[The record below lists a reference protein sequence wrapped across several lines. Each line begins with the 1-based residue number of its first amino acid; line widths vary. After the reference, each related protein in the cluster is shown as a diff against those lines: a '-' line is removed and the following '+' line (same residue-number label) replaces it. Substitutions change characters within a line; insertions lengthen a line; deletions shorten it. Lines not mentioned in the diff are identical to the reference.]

1 MRYGHASSDT
11 ARLLQQGSLYD
22 LQHVGAITNPK
33 TNATLPMTTTAFECP
48 SPPFHAPA
56 LPVGEFAALIGLDWG
71 ERKHAIALR
80 PRSLGH
86 AAVETLELEHSAEN
100 LHAWI
105 KKIGERF
112 GHQPVA
118 IAVEASKGA
127 VVAALMEYPW
137 LVLYPIHPSTS
148 RRFSTAFA
156 PSGAKD
162 DMPDAQILLEIIESH
177 RQRLRALVPQDAAT
191 RRVAMLVEVR
201 RKLVDKRTHATN
213 QITSL
218 LKNYYP
224 QALELTGQ
232 SLCSPLA
239 MDFLGRWPELAVLQR
254 AKAQTVRDFYY
265 AHNVRRPELIEAR
278 LALIKGACPLTE
290 DRVLCEVSVLHLAA
304 LVAEVRVLNAHVAKA
319 DAAIATAFASHPDAQ
334 IFQSLPGAGPA
345 LAPRLCAL
353 FGANRE
359 RWSDASELQRCY
371 GIAPVTERSGRQKYV
386 HWRWSAPV
394 FARQSLVEWAGQSI
408 KWCEWAKA
416 YYLQQKARNKRHSS
430 ILRSLAF
437 KWLRILWRCW
447 RDGKTYDDPLYVA
460 HLRERKAPLLDFLAA
475 A

>member
-1 MRYGHASSDT
+1 MSASD
-11 ARLLQQGSLYD
+11 
-22 LQHVGAITNPK
+22 
-33 TNATLPMTTTAFECP
+33 CP
-48 SPPFHAPA
+48 PPPFQSPA

-71 ERKHAIALR
+71 DRKHAIALR
-80 PRSLGH
+80 PRSVGR
-86 AAVETLELEHSAEN
+86 APVEHLALEHSAEN

-105 KKIGERF
+105 KEIGERF

-137 LVLYPIHPSTS
+137 VVLYPIHPSTS
-148 RRFSTAFA
+148 RRFSTAFT

-191 RRVAMLVEVR
+191 RRVALLVEVR
-201 RKLVDKRTHATN
+201 RKLVDSRTHATN

-224 QALELTGQ
+224 QALELTGD
-232 SLCSPLA
+232 SLCAPMA
-239 MDFLGRWPELAVLQR
+239 VDFLDRWPEMALLQR
-254 AKAQTVRDFYY
+254 AKTQTVRGFYQ

-278 LALIKGACPLTE
+278 LALIKGARPLTE
-290 DRVLCEVSVLHLAA
+290 DRALCEVSVLHLAA
-304 LVAEVRVLNAHVAKA
+304 LVAEVRALNDHLAKA
-319 DAAIATAFASHPDAQ
+319 DAAIAAAFASHPDAQ
-334 IFQSLPGAGPA
+334 IFRSMPGAGPV
-345 LAPRLCAL
+345 LAPRLCVL
-353 FGANRE
+353 FGADRE
-359 RWSDASELQRCY
+359 RWSNASELQKYY
-371 GIAPVTERSGRQKYV
+371 GIAPVTERSGRQKHV

-408 KWCEWAKA
+408 KWCPWAKA
-416 YYLQQKARNKRHSS
+416 YYLQQKGRKNRHSA

-447 RDGKTYDDPLYVA
+447 RDNKTYDDSLYLA
-460 HLRERKAPLLDFLAA
+460 HLSERKAPLLDFLPAA
-475 A
+475 

>member
-1 MRYGHASSDT
+1 MTDSDCPPPP
-11 ARLLQQGSLYD
+11 LQ
-22 LQHVGAITNPK
+22 
-33 TNATLPMTTTAFECP
+33 
-48 SPPFHAPA
+48 APA

-71 ERKHAIALR
+71 DAKHAIALR
-80 PRSLGH
+80 PRSVGR
-86 AAVETLELEHSAEN
+86 APVEHLDLEHSAES

-105 KKIGERF
+105 KEMGERF

-118 IAVEASKGA
+118 IAVESSKGA

-137 LVLYPIHPSTS
+137 VVIYPIHPSTS
-148 RRFSTAFA
+148 RRFSTAFT

-177 RQRLRALVPQDAAT
+177 RQRLRVLVPQDAAT
-191 RRVAMLVEVR
+191 RRVALLVEVR
-201 RKLVDKRTHATN
+201 RKLVDSRTHATN

-224 QALELTGQ
+224 QALELTGE
-232 SLCSPLA
+232 SLCAPMA
-239 MDFLGRWPELAVLQR
+239 MDFLARWPELALLQR
-254 AKAQTVRDFYY
+254 AKAQTVRHFYQ

-278 LALIKGACPLTE
+278 LALIKGARPLTE
-290 DRVLCEVSVLHLAA
+290 DRALCEVSILHLAA
-304 LVAEVRVLNAHVAKA
+304 LVAEVRALSDHVAKA
-319 DAAIATAFASHPDAQ
+319 DAAIATAFDIHPDAH
-334 IFQSLPGAGPA
+334 IFRSLPGAGAA
-345 LAPRLCAL
+345 LAPRLCVL
-353 FGANRE
+353 FGADRD
-359 RWSDASELQRCY
+359 RWSNASELQKYY

-408 KWCEWAKA
+408 KWCSWAKA
-416 YYLQQKARNKRHSS
+416 YYLQQKGRKNRHSA

-447 RDGKTYDDPLYVA
+447 RDNKTYDDSLYLA
-460 HLRERKAPLLDFLAA
+460 HLRERKAPLLEFLPAA
-475 A
+475 

>member
-1 MRYGHASSDT
+1 MSATASD
-11 ARLLQQGSLYD
+11 
-22 LQHVGAITNPK
+22 
-33 TNATLPMTTTAFECP
+33 CP
-48 SPPFHAPA
+48 SPLFQAPA

-71 ERKHAIALR
+71 DRKHAIALR
-80 PRSLGH
+80 PRSVGP
-86 AAVETLELEHSAEN
+86 AAVETLDLEHSAES

-105 KKIGERF
+105 KEIGERF

-118 IAVEASKGA
+118 VAVESSKGA

-148 RRFSTAFA
+148 RRFSTAFT

-162 DMPDAQILLEIIESH
+162 DRPDAQILLEIIESH

-201 RKLVDKRTHATN
+201 RKLVDSRTHATN

-224 QALELTGQ
+224 QALELTGE
-232 SLCSPLA
+232 SLCAPMA

-254 AKAQTVRDFYY
+254 AKAQTVRDFYR

-278 LALIKGACPLTE
+278 LALIKGARPLTE
-290 DRVLCEVSVLHLAA
+290 DRALCEVSVLHLAA
-304 LVAEVRVLNAHVAKA
+304 LVAEVRALSAHVAKA
-319 DAAIATAFASHPDAQ
+319 DEAIATAFDIHPDAH
-334 IFQSLPGAGPA
+334 IFRSLPGAGAA
-345 LAPRLCAL
+345 LAPRLCVL
-353 FGANRE
+353 FGADRD
-359 RWSDASELQRCY
+359 RWSNASELQKYY

-416 YYLQQKARNKRHSS
+416 YYLQQKERKNRHSS

-447 RDGKTYDDPLYVA
+447 RDSKTYDDALYVA
-460 HLRERKAPLLDFLAA
+460 HLRERKAPLLAFLPAA
-475 A
+475 

>member
-1 MRYGHASSDT
+1 MSASD
-11 ARLLQQGSLYD
+11 
-22 LQHVGAITNPK
+22 
-33 TNATLPMTTTAFECP
+33 CP
-48 SPPFHAPA
+48 PPPFQAPA

-71 ERKHAIALR
+71 DSKHAIALR
-80 PRSLGH
+80 PRSAGR
-86 AAVETLELEHSAEN
+86 APVEHLDLEHSAES

-105 KKIGERF
+105 REMGERF

-118 IAVEASKGA
+118 IAVESSKGA

-137 LVLYPIHPSTS
+137 VVIYPIHPSTS
-148 RRFSTAFA
+148 RRFSTAFT

-201 RKLVDKRTHATN
+201 RKLVDSRTHATN

-218 LKNYYP
+218 LKKYYP
-224 QALELTGQ
+224 QALELTGD
-232 SLCSPLA
+232 SLCSPVA
-239 MDFLGRWPELAVLQR
+239 VDFLARWPELALLQR
-254 AKAQTVRDFYY
+254 AKAQTVRDFYQ

-278 LALIKGACPLTE
+278 LALIKGARPLTE
-290 DRVLCEVSVLHLAA
+290 DRALCEVSILHLAA
-304 LVAEVRVLNAHVAKA
+304 LVAEVRALSAHVAKA
-319 DAAIATAFASHPDAQ
+319 DAAIATAFDIHPDAH
-334 IFQSLPGAGPA
+334 IFRSLPGAGPV
-345 LAPRLCAL
+345 LAPRLCVL
-353 FGANRE
+353 FGADRD
-359 RWSDASELQRCY
+359 RWSNASELQKYY
-371 GIAPVTERSGRQKYV
+371 GIAPVTERSGRQKHV

-408 KWCEWAKA
+408 KWCPWAKA
-416 YYLQQKARNKRHSS
+416 YYLQQKGRKNRHSA

-447 RDGKTYDDPLYVA
+447 RDSKTYDDALYLA
-460 HLRERKAPLLDFLAA
+460 HLRERKAPLLDFLPAA
-475 A
+475 